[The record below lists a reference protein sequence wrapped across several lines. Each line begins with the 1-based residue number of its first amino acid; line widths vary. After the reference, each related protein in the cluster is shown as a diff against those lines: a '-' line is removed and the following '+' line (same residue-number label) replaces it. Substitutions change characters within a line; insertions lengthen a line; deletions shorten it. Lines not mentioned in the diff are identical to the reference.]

1 MPLAINT
8 AHASLNILLLKV
20 IMTKK
25 SWSYQGFKVTT
36 LIKPGKLIV
45 KLLSTV
51 YDTGYEA

>member
-1 MPLAINT
+1 
-8 AHASLNILLLKV
+8 
-20 IMTKK
+20 MTKK